1 MKRSIGKMKKEYI
14 LAILLTGLM
23 PLLFIALAVVTL
35 GWSSFGFSISPFGLV
50 IEWGLNGVS

>member
-1 MKRSIGKMKKEYI
+1 MKKEYI